1 MNKYKSIHFIAII
14 KLFKTFQ
21 TFNNFASEIYIWL
34 TEFAAN
40 YMERGREYFI
50 SFKQWKHIHLL
61 FFKR

>member
-21 TFNNFASEIYIWL
+21 IFNNFGSEIYIWL
-34 TEFAAN
+34 IEFAAN

-50 SFKQWKHIHLL
+50 SFKQ
-61 FFKR
+61 